1 MKFILKALLFLFLL
15 PNFALFAQNKGNIS
29 GSVKDDVSGSPLEA
43 DIRLFTNDTVF
54 VKGAKCDTLGA
65 FKIENLDYG
74 TYRLEVSNME
84 YSAISLKGIV
94 LSASN
99 PSKQFD
105 TLKLKKQNVT
115 TDEILVEEKK
125 DLMTMSGDKKVFDVA
140 QSMVTKGGSALDVLK
155 KVPMVDVDINDNV
168 SLRGSQNVKI
178 LVDDKPSKF
187 ASLKQIPSDAIEKV
201 EVITNPSAKYES
213 EGVTGIINLV
223 MKKNDNF
230 GFTGNLSLGG
240 GHKDRYWGGLEL
252 SLKKSRFL
260 LTGSMWLGK
269 VTGFAFTND
278 INVNYTNP
286 VSFYRSSGSGL
297 NGNKYL
303 FTQEGIEYELGK
315 GNTIGL
321 DGNYGYGHWDN
332 LNKSSSKNY
341 DASNVLTSA
350 NDRVND
356 FQGIWESY
364 YLSLYYNNKLDD
376 KGRELSGDL
385 SYSGNRNKYNNNLT
399 RHDYDGNNN
408 LITANPYLQFD
419 ETNNRMFNL
428 NAQADYVHPFNTDTK
443 LEAGYKGTFRKNDND
458 FQSDSLDYSSNMH
471 ADILS
476 TTNHFKLT
484 DNINAGYVVFSS
496 ALAGFNYKLGLRV
509 EHTDSRGELLTGG
522 QNFTKNYT
530 DFFPSVSVSRKF
542 ANIHQVQASYS
553 RRITRPNIWRLNP
566 FINRNDPKFIYMGNP
581 DLNPEFTDSYELSYS
596 LFSPAI
602 SVTPMFFFRKT
613 HDVISNYTYVVSGDT
628 ILTTYKNASG
638 SKSYGMD
645 LVLSSR
651 ALAWLN
657 LNGTLSM
664 YNTKFDSDPINDN
677 ASEEGFSWKATLR
690 ASFTFGKL
698 FNFEVYYNYEGKK
711 INAQGFNVPTNN
723 LDLAIS
729 RSFLKDKAT
738 LSLRASDVFKTV
750 QWGQDINSN
759 LYNGTYRNKYDS
771 RTVMLSLSYR
781 FGNTDEY
788 YQKKKKVK
796 QNSNEG
802 NDSQDNN
809 MGR

>member
-1 MKFILKALLFLFLL
+1 MNLILKALLCLFLL
-15 PNFALFAQNKGNIS
+15 SNFTLFAQNNGKIS
-29 GSVKDDVSGSPLEA
+29 GHIKEDINTSPIEA
-43 DIRLFTNDTVF
+43 DVRLLQDTVF
-54 VKGAKCDTLGA
+54 IKGIKCDSLGA
-65 FKIENLDYG
+65 FAFENLDYG
-74 TYRLEVSNME
+74 TYRLEISNME
-84 YSAISLKGIV
+84 YSTLSLKGIV

-99 PSKQFD
+99 PVKLFD

-115 TDEILVEEKK
+115 TEEILVEENK

-230 GFTGNLSLGG
+230 GFTGNLSLGS

-278 INVNYTNP
+278 ITVNYVNP

-321 DGNYGYGHWDN
+321 DGNYGYGHWNN
-332 LNKSSSKNY
+332 LNKSSSQNY

-376 KGRELSGDL
+376 KGKELSGDI

-428 NAQADYVHPFNTDTK
+428 NAQADYVHPFNTETK

-458 FQSDSLDYSSNMH
+458 FQSDSLDYSSNQH
-471 ADILS
+471 ADIIS

-484 DNINAGYVVFSS
+484 DNINAGYIVFSS

-530 DFFPSVSVSRKF
+530 DFFPSISISRKI
-542 ANIHQVQASYS
+542 ANIHQIQASYS

-566 FINRNDPKFIYMGNP
+566 FINRSDPKFIYMGNP

-596 LFSPAI
+596 LFSPAV

-613 HDVISNYTYVVSGDT
+613 HDVISNYTHILSGDT

-664 YNTKFDSDPINDN
+664 YNTKFDSDLINDN
-677 ASEEGFSWKATLR
+677 TSEEGFSWKATLR

-723 LDLAIS
+723 LDIAIS

-771 RTVMLSLSYR
+771 RTIMLSLSYR

-796 QNSNEG
+796 QNSNEQ
-802 NDSQDNN
+802 NDQQDNN
-809 MGR
+809 GMGR